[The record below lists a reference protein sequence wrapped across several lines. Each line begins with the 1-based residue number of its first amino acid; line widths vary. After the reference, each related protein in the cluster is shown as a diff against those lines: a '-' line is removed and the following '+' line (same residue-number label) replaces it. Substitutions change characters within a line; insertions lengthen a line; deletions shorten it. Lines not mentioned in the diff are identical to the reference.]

1 MKKIAIIAILAITFA
16 SCNQKKSENDV
27 HNMKGMTGNE
37 MAITP
42 RTVDNKS
49 TATTNSSSQSSFSI
63 DEIVSNYLK
72 IKNAFTNDDSNSA
85 AEAGK
90 TLVETFTKFDMK
102 SLSGE
107 QMKSYMEIASDA
119 KEHAEHIGANG
130 GKIEHQREHFA
141 MLSKDINDL
150 IKTFG
155 TTQKLYQDYCPM
167 YDKGKSGYWISET
180 KDIKNPYFG
189 SKMLTC
195 GSIKKEW

>member
-27 HNMKGMTGNE
+27 HNMEGMTGNE

-107 QMKSYMEIASDA
+107 QMKSYMEIAADA